1 MSEEAESPDV
11 VHKKFGVLTAED
23 KQRLTKEGIPNYTS
37 DADIMNAKYIKDTN
51 IMKSVELIDRS
62 MCKKEILEK
71 VLHLCKNLTEDGGME
86 VLCVVVFN
94 LYIPI
99 IKCGRTFS

>member
-23 KQRLTKEGIPNYTS
+23 KQRGIPNYTS
-37 DADIMNAKYIKDTN
+37 DADIMNAKYIKYTN